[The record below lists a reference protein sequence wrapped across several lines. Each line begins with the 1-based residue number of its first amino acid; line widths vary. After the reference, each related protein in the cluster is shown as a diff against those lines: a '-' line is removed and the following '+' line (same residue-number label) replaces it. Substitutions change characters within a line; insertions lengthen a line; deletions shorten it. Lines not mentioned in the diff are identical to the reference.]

1 MANKGLIAYKLET
14 FYWNDL
20 TISGWFWYIFKPLLM
35 FGSYFLMIQGVFQ
48 DIDDINTL
56 LTMTFGWTIYWYCT
70 INIVTNARRMRR
82 YIKLTSFSIKDAVVY
97 HFCDFIL
104 SLFFLNILYILL
116 SFFIDVSYTDHLFYP
131 LLLYVITMPIFVK
144 IGTLSINAIDFVNA
158 PQFVPIILL
167 LFLKINILISDSSS
181 IFSIFYFIEVIFF
194 YDIDFLGK
202 LEILKIHTIIL
213 IALSVY
219 FYKSVDKEI
228 KYAYKDSIV

>member
-181 IFSIFYFIEVIFF
+181 IFSIF
-194 YDIDFLGK
+194 
-202 LEILKIHTIIL
+202 IL
-213 IALSVY
+213 
-219 FYKSVDKEI
+219 
-228 KYAYKDSIV
+228 

>member
-1 MANKGLIAYKLET
+1 
-14 FYWNDL
+14 
-20 TISGWFWYIFKPLLM
+20 
-35 FGSYFLMIQGVFQ
+35 MIQGVFQ

-194 YDIDFLGK
+194 YDVDFLGK

>member
-116 SFFIDVSYTDHLFYP
+116 
-131 LLLYVITMPIFVK
+131 
-144 IGTLSINAIDFVNA
+144 
-158 PQFVPIILL
+158 
-167 LFLKINILISDSSS
+167 
-181 IFSIFYFIEVIFF
+181 FS
-194 YDIDFLGK
+194 
-202 LEILKIHTIIL
+202 
-213 IALSVY
+213 
-219 FYKSVDKEI
+219 
-228 KYAYKDSIV
+228 

>member
-1 MANKGLIAYKLET
+1 
-14 FYWNDL
+14 
-20 TISGWFWYIFKPLLM
+20 
-35 FGSYFLMIQGVFQ
+35 MIQGVFQ

-131 LLLYVITMPIFVK
+131 LLLYVITMPIFCQNRDIVYK
-144 IGTLSINAIDFVNA
+144 CYRFCKCTSVC
-158 PQFVPIILL
+158 
-167 LFLKINILISDSSS
+167 SD
-181 IFSIFYFIEVIFF
+181 
-194 YDIDFLGK
+194 
-202 LEILKIHTIIL
+202 HT
-213 IALSVY
+213 
-219 FYKSVDKEI
+219 FTFPKNP
-228 KYAYKDSIV
+228 

>member
-1 MANKGLIAYKLET
+1 
-14 FYWNDL
+14 
-20 TISGWFWYIFKPLLM
+20 
-35 FGSYFLMIQGVFQ
+35 
-48 DIDDINTL
+48 
-56 LTMTFGWTIYWYCT
+56 
-70 INIVTNARRMRR
+70 
-82 YIKLTSFSIKDAVVY
+82 
-97 HFCDFIL
+97 
-104 SLFFLNILYILL
+104 
-116 SFFIDVSYTDHLFYP
+116 
-131 LLLYVITMPIFVK
+131 MPIFVK

-194 YDIDFLGK
+194 YDVDFLGK